1 MKIIAIAA
9 TAAALTLVTGGCKK
23 EEARQDVTA
32 SPEVASGAA
41 AGATAT
47 ATAMAGPDQV
57 FVDTAAAS
65 DAFEIQSSKL
75 AASKASSAKVRTFA
89 EHMITAHTDSTAK
102 LKTAATAAMPAI
114 TPTPALSTEQRARL
128 DDLEAKSGADFDRAY
143 ADMQVKAHEAALG
156 ALRAYSANG
165 GVPSL
170 KAFATDLVPVV
181 AAHLNTAKGL

>member
-1 MKIIAIAA
+1 MKTIAIAA

-32 SPEVASGAA
+32 SPEVASGPA
-41 AGATAT
+41 AGAT

-65 DAFEIQSSKL
+65 DAFEIESSKL